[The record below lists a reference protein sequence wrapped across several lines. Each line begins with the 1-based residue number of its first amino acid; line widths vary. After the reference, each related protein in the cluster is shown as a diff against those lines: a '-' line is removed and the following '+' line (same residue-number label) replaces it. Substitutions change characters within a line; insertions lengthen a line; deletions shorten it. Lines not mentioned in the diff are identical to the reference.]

1 MKKFR
6 IQKISKQDVYVRY
19 LIAAV
24 LILVVLKG
32 ELVGFPFYFLLIL
45 AGLLLFT
52 GIVKRVFLN
61 QGFAQMNS
69 HYI

>member
-19 LIAAV
+19 LIAAI

-52 GIVKRVFLN
+52 GIVEKSILKSRFCPDE
-61 QGFAQMNS
+61 
-69 HYI
+69 